1 MANEL
6 SAGCG
11 FFVPSG
17 PKGDHLFFC
26 VLGPLVIDGVEY
38 VLSVPVCS
46 AEGRYEETCV
56 LEAGE
61 HSFIRHTSYIS
72 YAQAR
77 VDRASVVQEYL
88 NSQYFRVAEHASA
101 ELRGKIL
108 AGLAASRRV
117 PRFIKDTWL

>member
-26 VLGPLVIDGVEY
+26 VLGPLLIDGVEC

-46 AEGRYEETCV
+46 AEGRYDETCV
-56 LEAGE
+56 LQVGE
-61 HSFIRHTSYIS
+61 HPFLRHTSYIS
-72 YAQAR
+72 YAHAR
-77 VDRASVVQEYL
+77 VDRASDVQEHL
-88 NSQYFRVAEHASA
+88 NSQYFRVAERASA
-101 ELRGKIL
+101 ELSSKIL
-108 AGLAASRRV
+108 AGLEASRRV